1 MRNKLKQTAFE
12 ISYQGNPSLT
22 GEVQLKITVK
32 DENDNPPEFVHSS
45 YVVSISE
52 DAKINSDVI
61 PVTATS
67 RDIGKNA
74 EMTYYI
80 SAGNVDGHFSID
92 SNSGMY

>member
-1 MRNKLKQTAFE
+1 
-12 ISYQGNPSLT
+12 LT
-22 GEVQLKITVK
+22 GEIQLKITVQ

-67 RDIGKNA
+67 QDIGKNA

-80 SAGNVDGHFSID
+80 SGGNVDGHFSID
-92 SNSGMY
+92 ANSGMY

>member
-1 MRNKLKQTAFE
+1 LDYSELKYCLLLLSHDKAQLNIKL
-12 ISYQGNPSLT
+12 ISVLNL
-22 GEVQLKITVK
+22 GEVQLKITVQ

-74 EMTYYI
+74 
-80 SAGNVDGHFSID
+80 
-92 SNSGMY
+92 